1 MLKSFYMLVICTCVF
16 MLVIC
21 TCVGGDTGLLWEEV
35 IHFSGFR
42 LERPAKSCCLCVEAD
57 KVLLETL
64 MDKVVL
70 ETLMLLETLANSL
83 SRSQTGPVRLNWGW
97 SLIVDMIVSYLLLK
111 SFHHIRHYQ

>member
-1 MLKSFYMLVICTCVF
+1 MLKSFY

-42 LERPAKSCCLCVEAD
+42 LKRPAKSCCLCVEAD

-70 ETLMLLETLANSL
+70 ETLMLLETVANSL
-83 SRSQTGPVRLNWGW
+83 SRSQTRPVRLNWGW
-97 SLIVDMIVSYLLLK
+97 SLIVDRELYHI
-111 SFHHIRHYQ
+111 SF

>member
-1 MLKSFYMLVICTCVF
+1 MLKSFY

-64 MDKVVL
+64 
-70 ETLMLLETLANSL
+70 ANSL
-83 SRSQTGPVRLNWGW
+83 SRSQTGPVIQQYWGW
-97 SLIVDMIVSYLLLK
+97 SLIVDRELYQI
-111 SFHHIRHYQ
+111 SF

>member
-1 MLKSFYMLVICTCVF
+1 

-64 MDKVVL
+64 MLLETLVDKVLL
-70 ETLMLLETLANSL
+70 ETLMVLETLANSL
-83 SRSQTGPVRLNWGW
+83 SRSQTRPVRLNWGW
-97 SLIVDMIVSYLLLK
+97 SLIVD
-111 SFHHIRHYQ
+111 R